1 MKKWVIIGIACCIL
15 CCMDACGR
23 QYSKEEPTTQA
34 HQMEEVVATVT
45 SLPKNTEQDRDRGPE
60 YSIYISC
67 VGYGSCRKTAERK
80 GKGERWGKDIGSTCR
95 GWCFLPDLS
104 DGKRKCRS
112 SRKSGDRRMAGSVT
126 AMMLGEAEDNRKEWF
141 IYSRVDPF

>member
-45 SLPKNTEQDRDRGPE
+45 SLPKNTEQEDVDVEEKNREMIAQALEIETEDRNIRFILAALDTVHAGKLQSAKAKEKDGEKTLEVLAEDGVSYR
-60 YSIYISC
+60 IYLT
-67 VGYGSCRKTAERK
+67 GS
-80 GKGERWGKDIGSTCR
+80 
-95 GWCFLPDLS
+95 
-104 DGKRKCRS
+104 
-112 SRKSGDRRMAGSVT
+112 GSVE
-126 AMMLGEAEDNRKEWF
+126 AVENLVIGEWPVQ
-141 IYSRVDPF
+141 SQQ

>member
-45 SLPKNTEQDRDRGPE
+45 SLPKNTEQEDVDVEEKNREMIAQALEIETEDRNIRFILAALDTVHAGKLQSAKATEKDGEKTLEVLAEDGVSYR
-60 YSIYISC
+60 IYLT
-67 VGYGSCRKTAERK
+67 GS
-80 GKGERWGKDIGSTCR
+80 
-95 GWCFLPDLS
+95 
-104 DGKRKCRS
+104 
-112 SRKSGDRRMAGSVT
+112 GSVEAVENLVT
-126 AMMLGEAEDNRKEWF
+126 GEWPVQ
-141 IYSRVDPF
+141 SQQ

>member
-45 SLPKNTEQDRDRGPE
+45 SLPKNTEQEDVDVEEKNREMIAQALEIETEDRNIRFILAALDTVHAGKLQSAKATEKDGEKILEVLAEDGVSYR
-60 YSIYISC
+60 IYLT
-67 VGYGSCRKTAERK
+67 GS
-80 GKGERWGKDIGSTCR
+80 
-95 GWCFLPDLS
+95 
-104 DGKRKCRS
+104 
-112 SRKSGDRRMAGSVT
+112 GSVEAVENLVT
-126 AMMLGEAEDNRKEWF
+126 GEWPVQ
-141 IYSRVDPF
+141 SQQ

>member
-45 SLPKNTEQDRDRGPE
+45 SLPKNTEQEDVDVEEKNREMIAQALEIETEDRNIRFILAALDTVHAGKLQSAKAIEKDVEKTLEVLAEDGVSYR
-60 YSIYISC
+60 IYLT
-67 VGYGSCRKTAERK
+67 GS
-80 GKGERWGKDIGSTCR
+80 
-95 GWCFLPDLS
+95 
-104 DGKRKCRS
+104 
-112 SRKSGDRRMAGSVT
+112 GSVEAVENLVT
-126 AMMLGEAEDNRKEWF
+126 GEWPVQ
-141 IYSRVDPF
+141 SQQ